1 MRIIR
6 LRERTLQQASSG
18 QRQLVGLCLFLAFIV
33 TIKRRAGLRCN
44 VLFLDEPFLSLDALN
59 T

>member
-1 MRIIR
+1 MR

-18 QRQLVGLCLFLAFIV
+18 QRQLLALCLYLAFVV
-33 TIKRRAGLRCN
+33 TIKRRAGLRCS
-44 VLFLDEPFLSLDALN
+44 VLFLDEPLLSLDSVN